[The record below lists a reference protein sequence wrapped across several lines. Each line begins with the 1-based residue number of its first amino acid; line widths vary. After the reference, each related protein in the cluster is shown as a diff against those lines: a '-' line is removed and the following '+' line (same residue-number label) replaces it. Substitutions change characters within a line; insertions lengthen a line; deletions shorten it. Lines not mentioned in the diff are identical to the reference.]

1 MNVVERF
8 VTRLKS
14 IGITV
19 ELISNAPWIYL
30 HKVNGVKV
38 TEHYMGNHGFTAFW
52 YPIQD
57 NQDFIFTERKEVFNL
72 IRRYVSDEV

>member
-19 ELISNAPWIYL
+19 ELVGNAPWIYL
-30 HKVNGVKV
+30 HKVNEVKV

-72 IRRYVSDEV
+72 IRRYVSDE